1 MSSAKVLVPDGLKE
15 INVGRINIVD
25 ADGTVRMVLSNHE
38 LFPTQFQ
45 FGSETFT
52 HENRGPGV
60 LLYNDEGV
68 ECGGLIWG
76 GGMRNGQRTAGASLT
91 FDQYDQDQVV
101 QLYYDETGGQRYYG
115 LSIYD
120 RPVNQGLAQMF
131 RETMQLRAMPPGPE
145 KDEARRRLGEGHA
158 QRLFVGREPDG
169 ATIRLA
175 DAEGRT
181 RLRVRVD
188 DDGATQ
194 VEFLN
199 AEGKVVRLLTGD
211 GDEG

>member
-1 MSSAKVLVPDGLKE
+1 MSLAKAPAADGLKE
-15 INVGRINIVD
+15 LSVGRINIVD
-25 ADGTVRMVLSNHE
+25 SDGTVRMVLSNQE
-38 LFPTQFQ
+38 LFPTQLQ

-60 LLYNDEGV
+60 LFFNDEGA
-68 ECGGLIWG
+68 ECGGLVWG
-76 GGMRNGQRTAGASLT
+76 GGMRDGKRSAGASLT

-101 QLYYDETGGQRYYG
+101 QLLYDETGGQRYYG
-115 LSIYD
+115 LYIYD

-131 RETMQLRAMPPGPE
+131 RETMHWRAMPPGPE
-145 KDEARRRLGEGHA
+145 KDEARRRLGEGHV
-158 QRLFVGREPDG
+158 QRLFVGREPGG

-175 DAEGRT
+175 DAQGRP

-199 AEGKVVRLLTGD
+199 AEGKVIRRLTGD
-211 GDEG
+211 GSEG

>member
-1 MSSAKVLVPDGLKE
+1 MSSAKASAADGLKE

-52 HENRGPGV
+52 HVNRGPGV
-60 LLYNDEGV
+60 LFFNDEGV

-76 GGMRNGQRTAGASLT
+76 GGMRDGKRTAGASLT

-101 QLYYDETGGQRYYG
+101 QLHYDEEDGKRYYG
-115 LSIYD
+115 LSVYD
-120 RPVNQGLAQMF
+120 RPADQGLGEMM
-131 RETMQLRAMPPGPE
+131 RGTMQWRAMPPGPE
-145 KDEARRRLGEGHA
+145 KDEVWRKLGEGHA
-158 QRLFVGREPDG
+158 KRLFVGREPG
-169 ATIRLA
+169 CAIIRLA
-175 DAEGRT
+175 DAQGRT

-188 DDGATQ
+188 DDGTTQ
-194 VEFLN
+194 VEFLD
-199 AEGKVVRLLTGD
+199 AEGKVVRRLTGD
-211 GDEG
+211 GSED